1 MTMVGSDKSKAQNP
15 PQPPQCADDRRKQ
28 QSNNSHPRSNK
39 GWLLCLMG
47 QGWWEVG
54 MPDCGNDTFNGS
66 DKTLVLDV
74 LDGATGTD
82 TLNYSDSTGGVNIN
96 RLGLTL
102 ASV

>member
-1 MTMVGSDKSKAQNP
+1 
-15 PQPPQCADDRRKQ
+15 
-28 QSNNSHPRSNK
+28 
-39 GWLLCLMG
+39 
-47 QGWWEVG
+47 